1 VAKFF
6 VSKNTFACLA
16 VFKRLSDKLKKNG
29 IGIWREERS
38 LRDLLLG
45 GIYCPAIESEGMQNV
60 FSSAISTS
68 EFAQ

>member
-1 VAKFF
+1 M
-6 VSKNTFACLA
+6 
-16 VFKRLSDKLKKNG
+16 KNG
-29 IGIWREERS
+29 IGIWREERT

-68 EFAQ
+68 SLHSEKGPNKVYVWLRRAIIGSTK